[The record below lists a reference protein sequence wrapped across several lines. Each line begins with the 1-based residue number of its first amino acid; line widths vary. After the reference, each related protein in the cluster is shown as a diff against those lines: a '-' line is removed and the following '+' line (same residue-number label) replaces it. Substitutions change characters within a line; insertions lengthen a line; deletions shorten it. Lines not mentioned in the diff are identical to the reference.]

1 MAEAQAAAERVPAFG
16 KALSLMLGMAVIG
29 PLALVMTISFS
40 AIVFSGPLAD
50 FLDRGIGIGLF
61 GGLALGL
68 IAALGCSYRGTIAQP
83 QDLTA
88 VILALSA
95 FAIADRLAGGDPAVL
110 FATVAVLIA
119 VAGLAAGVAFLIVGV
134 IRLGFL
140 ARFIPYPVLGGFL
153 AATGYLIAKGA
164 FAMLAATV
172 PEGTSFLSAG
182 ALLRW
187 GPPVLLGIAMLVVAR
202 RTGNGLA
209 LPLMLAAGFAA
220 FYGLIALAGIDLVR
234 AGEMG
239 LLLGPFEAS
248 EQGWR
253 GLTPAVLAQAEYRE
267 ILVEAPAI
275 LTLVGLALVSAILNA
290 SGLELATGQ
299 RVDIDRDLR
308 TLGVA
313 NLVTGAG
320 GGLLG
325 YHIIS
330 ETLLA
335 RRLTGANTR
344 WIGAGIAM
352 LSAAVLYA
360 GPQLLGMLPLGIFA
374 AVLVYFGLDFL
385 YEWLW
390 VERRRLPFQDFAIV
404 LIILLAAATIG
415 FLQAVAVGILLASLM
430 FLVNYARL
438 DVIRSR
444 LTGAL
449 RLSSTERADAAVHHL
464 IERGAATRIYELQ
477 GYVFFG
483 TANALYSQIAEE
495 IARGGVRAVILDF
508 RRVQGL
514 DVSAVFNFGKLEQLC
529 RAHGLRLILSDLSPG
544 LRRSMDLAGLT
555 AQAGVFPTLDD
566 ALAAVEDEL
575 LAGEVARAGVAGSGV
590 ADSGLGPLFTRAAGV
605 VSTDLFPATR
615 VAAGSAVIAQ
625 GTPSDSMILLEE
637 GRLSATSA
645 GPDGTEMK
653 VATFL
658 PGAVVGEI
666 GFLAGTPRTAT
677 VRAETDST
685 IREVGRAGLDRLA
698 EADPALARD
707 IYRAA
712 AALLA
717 RRLTRTTALLR
728 EVGR

>member
-1 MAEAQAAAERVPAFG
+1 MADAQAAADPAPLTG
-16 KALSLMLGMAVIG
+16 KVLSFTLGMVVIG
-29 PLALVMTISFS
+29 PLSIVAIISFT
-40 AIVFSGPLAD
+40 AIIFSGPLAP

-61 GGLALGL
+61 GGVVLGM
-68 IAALGCSYRGTIAQP
+68 IGALGCSYRGTIAFP

-95 FAIADRLAGGDPAVL
+95 FAIADRLADGDPAVL

-119 VAGLAAGVAFLIVGV
+119 VAGILAGLAFLVVG
-134 IRLGFL
+134 ITRLGFL

-153 AATGYLIAKGA
+153 AAMGFLIAQGA
-164 FAMLAATV
+164 VAMLTATV
-172 PEGTSFLSAG
+172 PEGTGLFATE
-182 ALLRW
+182 AVLRW
-187 GPPVLLGIAMLVVAR
+187 GPPTALGIGLLVVAR
-202 RTGNGLA
+202 RTGSGLA
-209 LPLMLAAGFAA
+209 LPLMLAGAFAA
-220 FYGLIALAGIDLVR
+220 FYGIIAVSGLGLAR

-239 LLLGPFEAS
+239 LLLGPFEAT
-248 EQGWR
+248 EAGWR
-253 GLTPAVLAQAEYRE
+253 GMTPALLAEARYGEVLA
-267 ILVEAPAI
+267 EAPAI
-275 LTLVGLALVSAILNA
+275 LTLVGLALISAILNA

-308 TLGVA
+308 VVGIANVVA
-313 NLVTGAG
+313 GGG

-325 YHIIS
+325 YPVIS
-330 ETLLA
+330 MTLIA
-335 RRLTGANTR
+335 RRLTGADTR
-344 WIGAGIAM
+344 WIGGGIAF

-360 GPQLLGMLPLGIFA
+360 GPQYLGMLPLGLFA
-374 AVLVYFGLDFL
+374 AVLLYFGLDFL

-404 LIILLAAATIG
+404 VLILVSAATVG
-415 FLQAVAVGILLASLM
+415 FLQAVAVGILLASLL

-438 DVIRSR
+438 DVIRAR

-449 RLSSTERADAAVHHL
+449 RLSSTERPDPAVRRL
-464 IERGAATRIYELQ
+464 VERGASTRIYELQ

-483 TANALYSQIAEE
+483 TANALYSQIADEL
-495 IARGGVRAVILDF
+495 AKGGIRTVILDF

-529 RAHGLRLILSDLSPG
+529 RSHGLRLILSDLAPA
-544 LRRSMDLAGLT
+544 LRRPMDLAGLT
-555 AQAGVFPTLDD
+555 AQAEVFPTLDD
-566 ALAAVEDEL
+566 ALAAVEDDL
-575 LAGEVARAGVAGSGV
+575 LAGELSRGGL
-590 ADSGLGPLFTRAAGV
+590 ADSGLAPLFARAAAAV
-605 VSTDLFPATR
+605 PDDPFPATK
-615 VAAGSAVIAQ
+615 VAAGAAVIEQ
-625 GTPSDSMILLEE
+625 GAPSDSLILLEA

-666 GFLAGTPRTAT
+666 GFLAGMPRSAT
-677 VRAETDST
+677 VRAETEST
-685 IREVGRAGLDRLA
+685 IREVSRAGLDRLA

-712 AALLA
+712 AVVLA

>member
-1 MAEAQAAAERVPAFG
+1 
-16 KALSLMLGMAVIG
+16 
-29 PLALVMTISFS
+29 
-40 AIVFSGPLAD
+40 
-50 FLDRGIGIGLF
+50 
-61 GGLALGL
+61 
-68 IAALGCSYRGTIAQP
+68 
-83 QDLTA
+83 
-88 VILALSA
+88 
-95 FAIADRLAGGDPAVL
+95 
-110 FATVAVLIA
+110 
-119 VAGLAAGVAFLIVGV
+119 
-134 IRLGFL
+134 
-140 ARFIPYPVLGGFL
+140 
-153 AATGYLIAKGA
+153 
-164 FAMLAATV
+164 
-172 PEGTSFLSAG
+172 
-182 ALLRW
+182 
-187 GPPVLLGIAMLVVAR
+187 
-202 RTGNGLA
+202 
-209 LPLMLAAGFAA
+209 
-220 FYGLIALAGIDLVR
+220 
-234 AGEMG
+234 
-239 LLLGPFEAS
+239 
-248 EQGWR
+248 
-253 GLTPAVLAQAEYRE
+253 
-267 ILVEAPAI
+267 
-275 LTLVGLALVSAILNA
+275 
-290 SGLELATGQ
+290 
-299 RVDIDRDLR
+299 
-308 TLGVA
+308 
-313 NLVTGAG
+313 
-320 GGLLG
+320 
-325 YHIIS
+325 
-330 ETLLA
+330 
-335 RRLTGANTR
+335 
-344 WIGAGIAM
+344 
-352 LSAAVLYA
+352 
-360 GPQLLGMLPLGIFA
+360 
-374 AVLVYFGLDFL
+374 
-385 YEWLW
+385 
-390 VERRRLPFQDFAIV
+390 
-404 LIILLAAATIG
+404 
-415 FLQAVAVGILLASLM
+415 M

-575 LAGEVARAGVAGSGV
+575 LAGEVARAGVADSGV

-605 VSTDLFPATR
+605 VSTDLFPATK
-615 VAAGSAVIAQ
+615 VSAGTAVIEQ
-625 GTPSDSMILLEE
+625 GTPSDSLILLEE

-645 GPDGTEMK
+645 GLDGTEMK